1 MLAGSRRLLMSS
13 GRYRAVS
20 QSTVDSAADE
30 DDCVGRDYDDVD
42 GDDGA
47 GGGDGRSSSY
57 ESFGV
62 GACQLVLR
70 DAGDA
75 AATASTCPHPRGTG
89 KCDDTARWR
98 IHEGGRWGD
107 HTPSPLPSPRP
118 VYSYKIC
125 VYVQS

>member
-89 KCDDTARWR
+89 KYDDTGQWR
-98 IHEGGRWGD
+98 VHGVRSIH
-107 HTPSPLPSPRP
+107 L
-118 VYSYKIC
+118 I
-125 VYVQS
+125 